1 MKNADISV
9 SSLSPEFKF
18 ERNARFT
25 PKEESANTISHGAG
39 VLLSL
44 YALIVMLITAIQSGT
59 ALKIVSV
66 SIYGLSLL
74 AVYLSSTLTHALAP
88 GRWKDHFH
96 NIDQIAIYLLIAGT
110 YTPLAL
116 ITLRHDWGWVIF
128 GIEWGLA
135 IGGIMLKLL
144 MPDKFE
150 RGVNVLII
158 ASYVIMGWLL
168 LLFLL
173 PLYRNIDPGGITLI
187 LIGGLCYTVGI
198 AFFKLEKINHNHLM
212 WHILV
217 LAGSITHWVAI
228 MIYVL

>member
-1 MKNADISV
+1 MKNADMSV

-18 ERNARFT
+18 ERNARFS
-25 PKEESANTISHGAG
+25 PQEETTNTISHAAG

-44 YALIVMLITAIQSGT
+44 YALIVMLFTAVQNGKT
-59 ALKIVSV
+59 LHIVSV
-66 SIYGLSLL
+66 AIYGLSLL
-74 AVYLSSTLTHALAP
+74 AVYVSSTLTHALSP
-88 GRWKDHFH
+88 GRWKDRFH

-116 ITLRHDWGWVIF
+116 IALRHDWGWVIF

-173 PLYRNIDPGGITLI
+173 PLYRNIDPGGIALIILGGVFYTLGI
-187 LIGGLCYTVGI
+187 L
-198 AFFKLEKINHNHLM
+198 FFKSEKINHNHLI
-212 WHILV
+212 WHIMV
-217 LAGSITHWVAI
+217 LAGSIVHWIAI
-228 MIYVL
+228 MKYIL